1 MPSKISWHLVGET
14 GAACIMVN
22 DMIQKEGLNCMV
34 LTIIFIAVQKRKRW
48 LWAVLTKERLCKEG
62 T

>member
-1 MPSKISWHLVGET
+1 M
-14 GAACIMVN
+14 MVN
-22 DMIQKEGLNCMV
+22 DMVQKEGLNCMV